1 LRLTTWLAMLSH
13 DAGFEP
19 GAPTTVNSQTSL
31 STGAGDEPHLHIE
44 GPVATLTL
52 RRPAVANRLSFGDL
66 AVFQDLLARVDS
78 QEAVRV
84 LLLRGQGRHFCSGFD
99 LGEVGARGAEG
110 ATRFEALAD
119 ALERSRPLTV
129 VQLQGGAYGG
139 AVDLA
144 LAADFRVG
152 GPRTEM
158 RIPAARLGLHFYR
171 GGLERLTRRFGLPLA
186 RRLLV
191 AADTLE
197 AAALEHAL
205 VLDRVAK
212 DAADVPACAEAFARE
227 LALLAPLAVLG
238 MKKHLNRIAR
248 GQLDAAELQ
257 RDMDRAAESAD
268 LLEGA
273 RAWHEGRPPR
283 FEGR

>member
-1 LRLTTWLAMLSH
+1 MTS
-13 DAGFEP
+13 
-19 GAPTTVNSQTSL
+19 PTSFSPD
-31 STGAGDEPHLHIE
+31 AGDEPHLHIE
-44 GPVATLTL
+44 GPVAILTL
-52 RRPAVANRLSFGDL
+52 RRPAVANRLSLGDL
-66 AVFQDLLARVDS
+66 AVFQDLLVRVES
-78 QEAVRV
+78 QDAVRV

-99 LGEVGARGAEG
+99 LDEVGARGAEG
-110 ATRFEALAD
+110 AAGFEALAD

-152 GPRTEM
+152 GPRTQM

-171 GGLERLTRRFGLPLA
+171 AGLERLTHRFGLPLA

-197 AAALEHAL
+197 ASVLEQAM
-205 VLDRVAK
+205 VLDRIVQ

-227 LALLAPLAVLG
+227 LASLAPLAVLG

-248 GQLDAAELQ
+248 GQLDALELQ
-257 RDMDRAAESAD
+257 RDMDRAAASAD

-273 RAWHEGRPPR
+273 RAWREGRSPR